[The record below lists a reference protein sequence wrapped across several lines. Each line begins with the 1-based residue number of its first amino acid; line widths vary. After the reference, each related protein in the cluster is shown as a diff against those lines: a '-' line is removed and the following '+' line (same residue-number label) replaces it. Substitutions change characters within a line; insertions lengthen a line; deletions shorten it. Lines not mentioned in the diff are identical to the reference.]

1 MSISSASEAPKGTAI
16 AHRTVSTVSHAY
28 RRVAADMAGV
38 MARRVNMHRVSR
50 IRDDANTMRVRLVK
64 KLADMIDD
72 IDLSRARIGDILTL
86 RFEQALLLVAEGWAV
101 PYVSRT

>member
-1 MSISSASEAPKGTAI
+1 MLVG
-16 AHRTVSTVSHAY
+16 HVSTAKHAY
-28 RRVAADMAGV
+28 RRVAVDMAGV
-38 MARRVNMHRVSR
+38 MARRTNMHRVSR
-50 IRDDANTMRVRLVK
+50 FRDDANTMRVRLVK

-101 PYVSRT
+101 PHASRT

>member
-1 MSISSASEAPKGTAI
+1 MN
-16 AHRTVSTVSHAY
+16 R
-28 RRVAADMAGV
+28 AAVDIAGV
-38 MARRVNMHRVSR
+38 MARRANTHRTSGF
-50 IRDDANTMRVRLVK
+50 RDDANTMRVRLVK

-101 PYVSRT
+101 PHVSRT

>member
-1 MSISSASEAPKGTAI
+1 M
-16 AHRTVSTVSHAY
+16 
-28 RRVAADMAGV
+28 
-38 MARRVNMHRVSR
+38 
-50 IRDDANTMRVRLVK
+50 MRVRLVK

-101 PYVSRT
+101 PHVSRT

>member
-1 MSISSASEAPKGTAI
+1 
-16 AHRTVSTVSHAY
+16 VSTVSHAY
-28 RRVAADMAGV
+28 RRVAVDMAGV
-38 MARRVNMHRVSR
+38 MARRPNMYRVSR
-50 IRDDANTMRVRLVK
+50 FRDDAKTMRVRLVK

-101 PYVSRT
+101 PHASRT

>member
-1 MSISSASEAPKGTAI
+1 MAAQAPPQAPQLLVG
-16 AHRTVSTVSHAY
+16 HVSTASHALSLSGSRY
-28 RRVAADMAGV
+28 GGV
-38 MARRVNMHRVSR
+38 MARRLNMYRVSR
-50 IRDDANTMRVRLVK
+50 FRDDAKTMRVRLVK

-101 PYVSRT
+101 PHASRT

>member
-1 MSISSASEAPKGTAI
+1 
-16 AHRTVSTVSHAY
+16 
-28 RRVAADMAGV
+28 MAGV
-38 MARRVNMHRVSR
+38 MARRPNIHRVSR
-50 IRDDANTMRVRLVK
+50 FRHDAKTMRVRLVK

-101 PYVSRT
+101 PHASHT

>member
-1 MSISSASEAPKGTAI
+1 
-16 AHRTVSTVSHAY
+16 
-28 RRVAADMAGV
+28 MAGV
-38 MARRVNMHRVSR
+38 MARRPNMYRVSR
-50 IRDDANTMRVRLVK
+50 FRDDAKTMRVRLVK

-101 PYVSRT
+101 PHASRT

>member
-1 MSISSASEAPKGTAI
+1 
-16 AHRTVSTVSHAY
+16 
-28 RRVAADMAGV
+28 MAGV
-38 MARRVNMHRVSR
+38 MVRRTNMHRVGR
-50 IRDDANTMRVRLVK
+50 FRDDAKTMRVRLVK

-101 PYVSRT
+101 PHASRT

>member
-1 MSISSASEAPKGTAI
+1 MS
-16 AHRTVSTVSHAY
+16 R
-28 RRVAADMAGV
+28 AAVDIAGV
-38 MARRVNMHRVSR
+38 MARRVNTHRTSR
-50 IRDDANTMRVRLVK
+50 FRDDANTMRVRLVK

-101 PYVSRT
+101 PHVSRT